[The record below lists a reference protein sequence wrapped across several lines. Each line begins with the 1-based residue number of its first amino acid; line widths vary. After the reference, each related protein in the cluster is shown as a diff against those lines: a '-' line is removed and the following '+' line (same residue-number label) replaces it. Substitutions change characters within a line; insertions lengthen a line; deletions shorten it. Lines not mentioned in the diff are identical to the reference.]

1 MPRRKGV
8 GVLVSM
14 QELVKRQELRQQPAA
29 YEVNLRPEVMGREPD
44 HPILVYLTVYER
56 YDTPKLTVDLRKIG
70 FWTGVLLF
78 DIGFYYG
85 LTRLVMWAASL

>member
-1 MPRRKGV
+1 
-8 GVLVSM
+8 M

-29 YEVNLRPEVMGREPD
+29 YEESLRPEVMCREPD
-44 HPILVYLTVYER
+44 HLILVNLAVCER
-56 YDTPKLTVDLRKIG
+56 DDNPKLAVVLQNIG

-85 LTRLVMWAASL
+85 LTRLVMWTASL

>member
-1 MPRRKGV
+1 MQK
-8 GVLVSM
+8 LVTA
-14 QELVKRQELRQQPAA
+14 KELRQQPAA
-29 YEVNLRPEVMGREPD
+29 YEVNLRPEVMCREPE
-44 HPILVYLTVYER
+44 HLILVYLAVCER
-56 YDTPKLTVDLRKIG
+56 YDTPELAVVLRNIG